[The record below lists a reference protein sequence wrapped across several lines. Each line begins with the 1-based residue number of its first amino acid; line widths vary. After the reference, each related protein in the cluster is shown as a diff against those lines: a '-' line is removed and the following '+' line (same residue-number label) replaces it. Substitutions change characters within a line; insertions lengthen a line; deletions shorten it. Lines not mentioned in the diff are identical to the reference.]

1 MKSKFCLV
9 LNADLESSDETVLL
23 EKNYQNV
30 FKPLL
35 SFLYSHKDFFLT
47 IGFSG
52 SQLAHY
58 EKKHPESIE
67 LLHELTSKRQIE
79 IIVLDFVSS
88 GLSATFDIMLSHIV
102 YFYCNILP
110 YRIFFFN
117 TNIQI

>member
-52 SQLAHY
+52 PQL
-58 EKKHPESIE
+58 
-67 LLHELTSKRQIE
+67 
-79 IIVLDFVSS
+79 
-88 GLSATFDIMLSHIV
+88 
-102 YFYCNILP
+102 
-110 YRIFFFN
+110 
-117 TNIQI
+117 